1 MNEPDVILADERP
14 EVWIAETRRSCTNS
28 FLTCATSWAR
38 HLLFVTHDE
47 ELAATTDRTIHL
59 KDGKIDD

>member
-1 MNEPDVILADERP
+1 LRDQLGQTFI
-14 EVWIAETRRSCTNS
+14 I
-28 FLTCATSWAR
+28 
-38 HLLFVTHDE
+38 VTHDE